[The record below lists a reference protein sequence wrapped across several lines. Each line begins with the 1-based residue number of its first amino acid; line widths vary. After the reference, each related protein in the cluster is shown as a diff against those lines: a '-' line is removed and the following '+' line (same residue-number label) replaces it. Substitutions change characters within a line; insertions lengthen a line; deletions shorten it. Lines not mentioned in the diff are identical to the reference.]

1 MQTIA
6 TRWSASLG
14 WWASVAALYLV
25 IAAGTIHLASD
36 GRTLATV
43 WAADAALLAILL
55 WRPRSSLLPVLS
67 AGLAGNV
74 VANVVTRGW
83 LPEIPLYAIANMVA
97 VAVAG
102 VLLRR
107 RLGQAAL
114 LGSPASVG
122 AFIVV
127 AGVIAPALSALPGAV
142 AAWLGGHHP
151 FGSAFAIWFLADAL
165 GLMVF
170 TPAFVALLR
179 GEFAR
184 ALAAR
189 DARGRV
195 EIAALLLFTL
205 LASLFVFFV
214 MRKAMLFMLFVP
226 VTLVTFRSGRLGLTA
241 AVTIVAVVGMGATLS
256 GAGPITRLTGDP
268 IEQAM
273 LMQAFLATLLLCS
286 LPAAAA
292 LEAQRRAL
300 AALGERQKLLERREA
315 ELSVLAATDSLTGL
329 LNRGAFRGRVE
340 QVLADGAARACLLAI
355 DLDRFKQVNDRFGH
369 PAGDAALVHLSRL
382 LERHLRPA
390 DIVGRLGGDEF
401 MVLLPGATVESAG
414 MVVRRLL
421 AALDT
426 APLPLD
432 DGLLLPLSMSIGI
445 AERRGA
451 ASLDQMAAEADAA
464 LYRTKSAGRRAA

>member
-1 MQTIA
+1 MQTFA
-6 TRWSASLG
+6 GRRLLVG
-14 WWASVAALYLV
+14 WVSVAALYLV

-36 GRTLATV
+36 GRTLSTV

-55 WRPRSSLLPVLS
+55 WRPWSSLLPVLS
-67 AGLAGNV
+67 AGFAGNV
-74 VANVVTRGW
+74 LANVLTRGW

-122 AFIVV
+122 FFILV

-165 GLMVF
+165 GLTVF
-170 TPAFVALLR
+170 TPVFVAMLR

-184 ALAAR
+184 AVAVS
-189 DARGRV
+189 DARTRTEV
-195 EIAALLLFTL
+195 VALLLFTL

-214 MRKAMLFMLFVP
+214 MEKAVLFILFAP
-226 VTLVTFRSGRLGLTA
+226 VTLVTFRNGRLGLKA
-241 AVTIVAVVGMGATLS
+241 AVTIVAVVGMAATLS
-256 GAGPITRLTGDP
+256 GAGPITRLTADP

-292 LEAQRRAL
+292 LEAQRRAI

-315 ELSVLAATDSLTGL
+315 ELSVLAEIDSLTGL
-329 LNRGAFRGRVE
+329 LNRGAFRARVE
-340 QVLADGAARACLLAI
+340 QVLADGAAPACLLAI

-369 PAGDAALVHLSRL
+369 PAGDAALVHVSRL

-401 MVLLPGATVESAG
+401 MVFLPGITAASADL
-414 MVVRRLL
+414 VVRRLQ
-421 AALDT
+421 AALSA

-432 DGLLLPLSMSIGI
+432 EELVLPLAMSVGV
-445 AERRGA
+445 AERCGA
-451 ASLDQMAAEADAA
+451 ASLDVMAAEADAA
-464 LYRTKSAGRRAA
+464 LYRGKFAGRRAA